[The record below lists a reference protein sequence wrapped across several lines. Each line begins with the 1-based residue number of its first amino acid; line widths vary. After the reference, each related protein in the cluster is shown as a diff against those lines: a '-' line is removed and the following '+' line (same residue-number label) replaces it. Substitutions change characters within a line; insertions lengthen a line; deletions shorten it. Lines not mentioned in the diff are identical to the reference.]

1 MGRNFKKEKMKQIFI
16 ISSLFFVGTVA
27 LLHLSTRNAQNQEQ
41 VWITPEPQINTY
53 PDKVSPLASN
63 SVPNGSEKLEVLT
76 LTDKNTIVFRGPV
89 TGASVAAFQKAI
101 LDKSNKLSKNDV
113 IYMVIDSP
121 GGSVIDGNYL
131 IDTVKALPQKVK
143 SISIFS
149 ASMAFQM
156 VQNFDE
162 RLITPS
168 GTLMSHRASGGF
180 KGEFGGDGK
189 GELITRLNWILKIL
203 KAADEN
209 AAYRMKMSLN
219 DYQKLIQDEYW
230 ASGKDAVDDK
240 AADRMVLLR
249 CDQSLLKKVDVV
261 EVRGFLGSAILSYSG
276 CPIITYPINVKMKFD
291 GGIFNSERQE
301 FERFINKLLLD
312 KKSFV
317 KDYIVTNKIESIM
330 K

>member
-1 MGRNFKKEKMKQIFI
+1 MKKTI
-16 ISSLFFVGTVA
+16 IVSSLLLGTLALA
-27 LLHLSTRNAQNQEQ
+27 LLFDGPFVNIYNSTNDPVQ
-41 VWITPEPQINTY
+41 VFKQFETQVNNYQDTVEAKSDSVVTPSSNKIEVIT
-53 PDKVSPLASN
+53 
-63 SVPNGSEKLEVLT
+63 LT
-76 LTDKNTIVFRGPV
+76 LKNTIVFRGPV
-89 TGASVAAFQKAI
+89 TSASVAAFQKAV
-101 LDKSNKLSKNDV
+101 LEKSNQLSKKDT

-180 KGEFGGDGK
+180 EGEFGGDGK

-209 AAYRMKMSLN
+209 AAYRMKISLN
-219 DYQKLIQDEYW
+219 DYQNLIRDEYW
-230 ASGKDAVDDK
+230 ATGKDAVDDK
-240 AADRMVLLR
+240 SADRMVLLR
-249 CDQSLLKKVDVV
+249 CDEALLKKVDVV
-261 EVRGFLGSAILSYSG
+261 TVQSFFGKASLEFSG
-276 CPIITYPINVKMKFD
+276 CPIITYPIQVNMQFD
-291 GGIFNSERQE
+291 EFLPNNKKEE
-301 FERFINKLLLD
+301 FERFINKLILD
-312 KKSFV
+312 KRTFV
-317 KDYIVTNKIESIM
+317 KEFIVNNKFESII